1 MAHIQGAAQ
10 SAQFKCVAPRASSSA
25 LQDGS
30 GLPSWK
36 MKKVAAYV
44 AQNLSEKISGETLA
58 NLCGLSLSHFHR
70 SFHTSFGL
78 SPHRYIVRMR
88 LEAARDML
96 QDTDLPIKIVALEC
110 GMFDQAHL
118 TRVMRSLLA
127 TTPAAVRRR
136 RIFNA
141 LPTTVAGQA

>member
-1 MAHIQGAAQ
+1 
-10 SAQFKCVAPRASSSA
+10 
-25 LQDGS
+25 
-30 GLPSWK
+30 
-36 MKKVAAYV
+36 
-44 AQNLSEKISGETLA
+44 
-58 NLCGLSLSHFHR
+58 
-70 SFHTSFGL
+70 
-78 SPHRYIVRMR
+78 MR